1 MVDAFGDGTPGPNQL
16 VQASDG
22 RDTILLRRLTLAHL
36 RRIDKSLEEV
46 GDYGEVRLRV
56 EKGVVRFVEVV
67 VSRRL

>member
-1 MVDAFGDGTPGPNQL
+1 MVGPVGDDTSGPSHW

-22 RDTILLRRLTLAHL
+22 RDTILLHHLTLAHL

-46 GDYGEVRLRV
+46 GEYGEVRLRV